1 MIWLFGILA
10 CGEKTEDSA
19 QVEQPPSIE
28 ATLRLL
34 SVTNGQSIPD
44 IDVSSLQS
52 SDVTGEDGRATVM
65 VEATQ
70 PYSVRATDDGSM
82 DHIYQGVAGSDNF
95 EVVGFLVDRSTT
107 NTVFS
112 FMNVSQSSDKGI
124 VVVALDELDLSPAV
138 GASALLEDSS
148 EGAFVFAGSGMPES
162 GHTITQGGSS
172 FVFFPNVEVGTK
184 SVEAFGT
191 ENTTCIAFPNGVST
205 HSISVEADA
214 VSVVVFSCQ

>member
-19 QVEQPPSIE
+19 QMESYPSVET
-28 ATLRLL
+28 TLRLL
-34 SVTNGQSIPD
+34 SVTNGQSIPN
-44 IDVSSLQS
+44 IDVASVQS

-70 PYSVRATDDGSM
+70 PYSVRTTADDSM
-82 DHIYQGVAGSDNF
+82 DHIYQGVAGTDNF

-124 VVVALDELDLSPAV
+124 VVAALDESDLSPAV
-138 GASALLEDSS
+138 GAAALLEGSS
-148 EGAFVFAGSGMPES
+148 DDAFIFAGSGMPQS
-162 GHTITQGGSS
+162 GNTITQGGSS
-172 FVFFPNVEVGTK
+172 FVFFPNVEVGNW
-184 SVEAFGT
+184 SVEAFGM
-191 ENTTCIAFPNGVST
+191 ENMTCIAFPSGEST
-205 HSISVEADA
+205 HSVSVEADA